1 MGYNNSEDYYWLKIK
16 NESKII
22 PYIELELKLIN
33 SDENNTNIIF
43 IAKTNNLFTK
53 QRVIMNKIVKKFIE
67 KFASSL
73 HNYESNIDNDIT
85 L

>member
-16 NESKII
+16 NECKII
-22 PYIELELKLIN
+22 PYIELELKLII

-53 QRVIMNKIVKKFIE
+53 QREIMNKIVKKFIE
-67 KFASSL
+67 KFASNMCIIMSQ
-73 HNYESNIDNDIT
+73 I
-85 L
+85 